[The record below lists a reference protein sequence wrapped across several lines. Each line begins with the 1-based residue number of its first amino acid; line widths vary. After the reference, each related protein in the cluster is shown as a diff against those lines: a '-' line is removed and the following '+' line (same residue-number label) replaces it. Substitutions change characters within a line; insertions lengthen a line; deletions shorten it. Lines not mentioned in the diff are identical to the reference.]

1 MRNPPVPPFLLGRHD
16 HPSPPNLTLS
26 TNQMIELKLS
36 QGAKPGHGGLLPGSK
51 VTPTIAE
58 ARGVRVGEDCNSPP
72 IHSAFDGPRGLVD
85 FVDQMRE
92 LSGGK
97 PVGVKM

>member
-1 MRNPPVPPFLLGRHD
+1 M
-16 HPSPPNLTLS
+16 

-72 IHSAFDGPRGLVD
+72 THSAFDGPRGLVD